1 MVCQFFAPNSLIS
14 WITLAKSQEEEEHK
28 QLQSILRFMQT
39 QQTTKHEIIRNPK
52 NDTQKTNAND
62 N

>member
-1 MVCQFFAPNSLIS
+1 
-14 WITLAKSQEEEEHK
+14 
-28 QLQSILRFMQT
+28 MQT

-62 N
+62 NWKMCECSYDKIKLYKR